1 MSRGARE
8 ARPDF
13 SMTMINTL
21 LRRFGYEVT
30 PIDTDRGELSE
41 RLTLKNRRI
50 AQLQVQVSYYKR
62 KLKEARK
69 EVAA

>member
-1 MSRGARE
+1 
-8 ARPDF
+8 
-13 SMTMINTL
+13 MTMINTL

-30 PIDTDRGELSE
+30 PIDTDRSELSE
-41 RLTLKNRRI
+41 RLALKNRRI

-62 KLKEARK
+62 KLRETRK

>member
-8 ARPDF
+8 ARLDF

-62 KLKEARK
+62 KLRDARK

>member
-1 MSRGARE
+1 
-8 ARPDF
+8 
-13 SMTMINTL
+13 MINTL

-62 KLKEARK
+62 KLREARK